1 MTETYRIVT
10 GVDGSASS
18 RAALRWALWHA
29 DLAGGAITAL
39 MAWDL
44 SPIYGWAPDDAGH
57 RTARTLQDVVH
68 EVAGE
73 SRVPVERVVVQ
84 GGPAKALIDAAAD
97 ADLLV
102 VGSRGHGGFTGA
114 LLGSVGQHC
123 VQHAACPVV
132 VVREPG
138 GRTG

>member
-1 MTETYRIVT
+1 MTETYQIVT

-29 DLAGGAITAL
+29 DLTGGAVTAL

-44 SPIYGWAPDDAGH
+44 SPIYGWAPDDADH
-57 RTARTLQDVVH
+57 ATAQTLREAVH
-68 EVAGE
+68 DVAGE

-84 GGPAKALIDAAAD
+84 GGPAKALLEAAAG

-123 VQHAACPVV
+123 VQHAPCPVV
-132 VVREPG
+132 VVREST
-138 GRTG
+138 R